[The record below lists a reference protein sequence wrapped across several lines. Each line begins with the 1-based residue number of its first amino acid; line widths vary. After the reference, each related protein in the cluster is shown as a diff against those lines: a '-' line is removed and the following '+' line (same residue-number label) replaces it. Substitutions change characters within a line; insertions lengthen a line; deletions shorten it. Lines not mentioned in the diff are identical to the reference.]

1 MSLPKKSIHCD
12 GYARPFVSTTR
23 KNAGTTASIIR
34 TFTTATCGD
43 FSSDAQEYAGNM
55 TAVRF
60 LMKIRKP
67 VRRLV
72 AGWTG
77 VYQYT
82 IDQVFEDVIVR
93 CRQLNLRLAVS
104 EEQAKQEFAVFLTV
118 QAMNYV
124 YTGGRRVAL

>member
-1 MSLPKKSIHCD
+1 M
-12 GYARPFVSTTR
+12 
-23 KNAGTTASIIR
+23 
-34 TFTTATCGD
+34 
-43 FSSDAQEYAGNM
+43 
-55 TAVRF
+55 
-60 LMKIRKP
+60 
-67 VRRLV
+67 

-82 IDQVFEDVIVR
+82 IDQVFEDLITR
-93 CRQLNLRLAVS
+93 SRQLNLRLAVS